1 MIKLWYLSQLE
12 TNDSTKTLSY
22 PYNLNSENQAE
33 VTVLNVNLKSKISY
47 IHQASSD
54 LSNVKIVLYHS
65 AIWMPTA
72 DGRILSMDYINLNPF
87 PFCFMQLMH
96 ISNSSLIFK
105 QQQRRPRKYLKVL
118 IFCSFSQFPQK
129 QTNVAALECYIISS
143 TQIIYTTKQA
153 CRRNWKGKPAT

>member
-1 MIKLWYLSQLE
+1 
-12 TNDSTKTLSY
+12 
-22 PYNLNSENQAE
+22 
-33 VTVLNVNLKSKISY
+33 
-47 IHQASSD
+47 
-54 LSNVKIVLYHS
+54 
-65 AIWMPTA
+65 MPTA

-153 CRRNWKGKPAT
+153 CRRNWKGKPATLYELSFPFFKAKGNITLKNPIFSYNLHQTLKSHINGCILILELNTTLRTIKLKKPTLQRKPRKKTT